1 MFNKLKKAFSSAA
14 KGIGQKEITEKVLD
28 DALLDLQIALL
39 ESDVAQEVV
48 DDLSKK
54 LKGELLGLKLEKE
67 QDAAQIVQSKLQS
80 AVAEIF
86 ARAGKLDLVEKI
98 KAKKVAKGGPFV
110 IVFLGINGTGKTT
123 TIAKMGNLLKKAGL
137 TVVVAAG
144 DTHRAGAIEQLEQH
158 TNRLSLKIIK
168 QRYGADPSAVGRD
181 AVEHAKKNYIDAVLI
196 DTAGRMQTS
205 KNLMDEMAKIVRVVK
220 PDVRLF
226 IGDALAGNDTINQAR
241 EFFQYANFDGAIL
254 TKIDSDAKGGAAI
267 SITHITS
274 KPIAYVGVGQGYDDI
289 IPFDPDTFIE
299 SLFGSVGEVS
309 VQDLMSM
316 PRAPEPV
323 EQVQPEV
330 EKEKE
335 EKPVVEEKK
344 EEEEKLPPPP
354 LAKPPVAAPAPAAAP
369 AVASPIGI
377 FATKQE
383 QQQQKAE
390 PPAAAVAAAAAPSKP
405 APKLT
410 VVREPESKP
419 EPVKE
424 EKKVEKYVPPPPPL
438 QPPKPKEITPPP
450 QPPKPKE
457 VPAAPSPPSQ
467 VVEQEVEQPKEKKGR
482 FGGLFKKKSDDER
495 RKEEEEK
502 RRREQERA
510 REEEE
515 RARAEEEEVKRK
527 EEEKKKKKRKEDKDT
542 EEDKVVYLTDEDIED
557 LLK

>member
-80 AVAEIF
+80 VVAEIF

-110 IVFLGINGTGKTT
+110 IVLLGINGTGKTT
-123 TIAKMGNLLKKAGL
+123 TIAKMGNLLRKAGL

-220 PDVRLF
+220 PDIRLF

-274 KPIAYVGVGQGYDDI
+274 KPIAYIGVGQGYDDI

-335 EKPVVEEKK
+335 EK
-344 EEEEKLPPPP
+344 LPPPP
-354 LAKPPVAAPAPAAAP
+354 PAKPPVAAPAP

-390 PPAAAVAAAAAPSKP
+390 PPPAAAPSKP
-405 APKLT
+405 APKPA

-424 EKKVEKYVPPPPPL
+424 EKKVEKYVPPPPP
-438 QPPKPKEITPPP
+438 QPPKPKEITPLP

-515 RARAEEEEVKRK
+515 RARAEEEEIKRK

>member
-267 SITHITS
+267 SIIHITS

-390 PPAAAVAAAAAPSKP
+390 PPAAAPPKP
-405 APKLT
+405 APKPA

-424 EKKVEKYVPPPPPL
+424 EKKVEKYVPPPPPPL

>member
-28 DALLDLQIALL
+28 DALLELQIALL

-123 TIAKMGNLLKKAGL
+123 TIAKMGNLLRKAGL

-354 LAKPPVAAPAPAAAP
+354 LAKPPVAAPAPAAP

-390 PPAAAVAAAAAPSKP
+390 PPAAAPSKP
-405 APKLT
+405 APKPA

-438 QPPKPKEITPPP
+438 QPPKPKEIITPSL

-515 RARAEEEEVKRK
+515 RARAEEEEIKRK